1 MLSIDSQEKY
11 LSEHHYD
18 EQVDEDAAL
27 RILNFGDDYRNYID
41 SLSDGLS
48 SCDDKKRTK
57 KKFRKSKVTKLDGFL
72 NRILSRPVRPCF
84 PFSVEHR
91 PYPH

>member
-1 MLSIDSQEKY
+1 MYSSNQCDLQEKY

-48 SCDDKKRTK
+48 SCDERKRPK
-57 KKFRKSKVTKLDGFL
+57 KKFRKSKVIYLATSSSIRL
-72 NRILSRPVRPCF
+72 P
-84 PFSVEHR
+84 
-91 PYPH
+91 